1 MPRFRDVCVSR
12 SDRGFS
18 SGSGAP
24 HKLPGVAGALVRM
37 AFLMLTGLPL
47 ASQAWILNVG
57 NNNPRRL
64 FLTVG
69 NGSTLA
75 DNATVNLVSLSVPA
89 ASVGQ
94 GPLQMTSNSTQAN
107 STYDGFAMCT
117 PPAQIYVGALYQRQ
131 LNSQPASARLQVTS
145 PVNLTSGAGDTIPF
159 TEISWTVSGPAGD
172 ANPAS
177 IPAGAF
183 TGATQTLVT
192 VTQGT
197 LRDNCHTFRFANS
210 ALRPAGT
217 YDGRVTY
224 TLVSP

>member
-1 MPRFRDVCVSR
+1 
-12 SDRGFS
+12 
-18 SGSGAP
+18 
-24 HKLPGVAGALVRM
+24 M
-37 AFLMLTGLPL
+37 A
-47 ASQAWILNVG
+47 SEAWILNIG

-94 GPLQMTSNSTQAN
+94 GSLQMTSNSTQAN

-131 LNSQPASARLQVTS
+131 INSQPGSARLQVTS
-145 PVNLTSGAGDTIPF
+145 PANLTTVAGDTIPF
-159 TEISWTVSGPAGD
+159 NEISWTVSGPAGD

-177 IPAGAF
+177 IPAGTF
-183 TGATQTLVT
+183 NGATQTLVT
-192 VTQGT
+192 ITQGT
-197 LRDNCHTFRFANS
+197 LRDNCHTFHFANS

-217 YDGRVTY
+217 YNGRVTY

>member
-1 MPRFRDVCVSR
+1 LARTAILILAV
-12 SDRGFS
+12 
-18 SGSGAP
+18 
-24 HKLPGVAGALVRM
+24 LPM
-37 AFLMLTGLPL
+37 A
-47 ASQAWILNVG
+47 SEAWILNIG

-75 DNATVNLVSLSVPA
+75 DNATVNLVSVTVPA
-89 ASVGQ
+89 SSVGQ

-117 PPAQIYVGALYQRQ
+117 PPAQVYVGALYQRQ
-131 LNSQPASARLQVTS
+131 LASQPASARLQVSS
-145 PVNLTSGAGDTIPF
+145 PPNLTSAAGDTIPF

-177 IPAGAF
+177 IPAGTF
-183 TGATQTLVT
+183 NGATQTLVT
-192 VTQGT
+192 ITQGT
-197 LRDNCHTFRFANS
+197 LRDNCHTFSFANS
-210 ALRPAGT
+210 ALRPSGT
-217 YDGRVTY
+217 YNGRVTY